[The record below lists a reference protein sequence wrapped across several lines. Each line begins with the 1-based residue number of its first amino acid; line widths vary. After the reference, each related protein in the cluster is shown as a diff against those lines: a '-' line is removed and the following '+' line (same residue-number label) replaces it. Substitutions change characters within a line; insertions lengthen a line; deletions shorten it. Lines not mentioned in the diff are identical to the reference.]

1 MANNA
6 AACAER
12 ATSDMLI
19 GPDWAINIE
28 LCDII
33 NMDPREHH
41 VLGTG
46 SKFIVGVLGDLCML
60 REYHTDNL
68 GSANITDIYFPLK
81 IFMAGELQAKD
92 AIKILKKRLS
102 SKNPQIQLLALF
114 ALETLSKNCGD
125 SVFQQIIEQDIL
137 HEMVKIVKKPDLRV
151 REKILILIDTW
162 QEAFGGPSGKYPQY
176 HAAYNE
182 LKVIAVSAGVEF
194 PPREENSV
202 PFFTPPQT
210 LPVHLAAAEYDDAS
224 IQASLHSDASGLSLP
239 EIQNAQ
245 GLADVLTEMVNALD
259 PKNPEVENQEVI
271 AELVDQCRSYQKR
284 VMLLVNET
292 SDEQLLGQGLALND
306 SLQRVLCQH
315 DNIVKGTPDTG
326 TRGTETSTLPLV
338 YVTNEE
344 DESDVD
350 FAQLAHRSSRDTN
363 AQRANAKAEPVRVNP
378 ILPPPPAPKKP
389 IFTDAGMID
398 YLSGDAYKTEAS
410 HEQSEPT
417 SYAVPL
423 HSSPTNPA
431 STAATL
437 SSSPPYSPS
446 TPSRILSK
454 QPVYDEPPPINKS
467 SESLPLSPLE
477 TQSPGFLLPPPS
489 SYNQRQQFFE
499 QQGVPHSSSGFS
511 SADDS
516 LLAQTQNLSLNSSTP
531 TKQEKTED
539 VLFKDLVDFA
549 KSKTSSSSK
558 PSRPF

>member
-33 NMDPREHH
+33 NMDPR
-41 VLGTG
+41 
-46 SKFIVGVLGDLCML
+46 
-60 REYHTDNL
+60 
-68 GSANITDIYFPLK
+68 
-81 IFMAGELQAKD
+81 QAKD

-182 LKVIAVSAGVEF
+182 LKSAGVEF

-271 AELVDQCRSYQKR
+271 AELVDQCRSYLKR

-292 SDEQLLGQGLALND
+292 S
-306 SLQRVLCQH
+306 
-315 DNIVKGTPDTG
+315 
-326 TRGTETSTLPLV
+326 
-338 YVTNEE
+338 
-344 DESDVD
+344 
-350 FAQLAHRSSRDTN
+350 
-363 AQRANAKAEPVRVNP
+363 
-378 ILPPPPAPKKP
+378 
-389 IFTDAGMID
+389 
-398 YLSGDAYKTEAS
+398 
-410 HEQSEPT
+410 
-417 SYAVPL
+417 
-423 HSSPTNPA
+423 
-431 STAATL
+431 
-437 SSSPPYSPS
+437 
-446 TPSRILSK
+446 
-454 QPVYDEPPPINKS
+454 
-467 SESLPLSPLE
+467 
-477 TQSPGFLLPPPS
+477 
-489 SYNQRQQFFE
+489 
-499 QQGVPHSSSGFS
+499 
-511 SADDS
+511 
-516 LLAQTQNLSLNSSTP
+516 
-531 TKQEKTED
+531 
-539 VLFKDLVDFA
+539 
-549 KSKTSSSSK
+549 
-558 PSRPF
+558 